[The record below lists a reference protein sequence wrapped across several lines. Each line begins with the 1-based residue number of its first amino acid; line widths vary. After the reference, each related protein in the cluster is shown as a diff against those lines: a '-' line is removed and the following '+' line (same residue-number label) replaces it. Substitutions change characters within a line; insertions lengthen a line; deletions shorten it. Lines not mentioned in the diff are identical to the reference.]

1 MALTTIT
8 TEPRRR
14 GRWSR
19 LLPAGLVLALAL
31 FSATPAEATRV
42 RLGLGANYW
51 FVEEAV
57 FDLTL
62 GFTVPIVDRLS
73 VGGRLGVGFV
83 TGGNTVALPIDLV
96 VRLGVSRFYFEGVAG
111 PWVFFE
117 GDNLAGHA
125 AFGMGVVA
133 GNWSFGG
140 EIGYLE
146 PRAILGAKIAYA
158 F

>member
-1 MALTTIT
+1 MAATTTIT
-8 TEPRRR
+8 E
-14 GRWSR
+14 RWPSRWGPR
-19 LLPAGLVLALAL
+19 LLAASIIALGLSLAR
-31 FSATPAEATRV
+31 PAEATRV

-73 VGGRLGVGFV
+73 VGGRLGFGFV
-83 TGGNTVALPIDLV
+83 TGGNTVGLPIDLV
-96 VRLGVSRFYFEGVAG
+96 VRFAPSRFYIEGVAG

-117 GDNLAGHA
+117 GDHLAGHA
-125 AFGMGVVA
+125 ALGLGIVA
-133 GNWSFGG
+133 GNWSFGA
-140 EIGYLE
+140 EVGYLE
-146 PRAILGAKIAYA
+146 PRAILGAKIAYT